1 MRMEVEKVICDRC
14 GKEIG
19 EGENTNVVFD
29 FQTAAR
35 GHELDHVAG
44 FTYNDL
50 CPRCMQTVV
59 RRLEA
64 AGPLKNAPRWKGEG
78 DAT

>member
-35 GHELDHVAG
+35 GH
-44 FTYNDL
+44 
-50 CPRCMQTVV
+50 
-59 RRLEA
+59 
-64 AGPLKNAPRWKGEG
+64 
-78 DAT
+78 